1 MLVFLREEFLMLK
14 IYQKESCPY
23 CKTVRARLS
32 ALDVSWVA
40 HSAEPGSPA
49 AEVLEKLS
57 GSQQV
62 PFLVDAERG
71 VMMPE
76 SDAIVEY
83 LDAHY
88 A

>member
-1 MLVFLREEFLMLK
+1 MLE
-14 IYQKESCPY
+14 IYQKEGCPY
-23 CKTVRARLS
+23 SKKVRARLS
-32 ALDVSWVA
+32 ELGLSWVA
-40 HSAEPGSPA
+40 HSAEPGTRS

-76 SDAIVEY
+76 SDDIIEY
-83 LDAHY
+83 LNQNY
-88 A
+88 ATARS

>member
-1 MLVFLREEFLMLK
+1 MLE
-14 IYQKESCPY
+14 IYQKEGCPY
-23 CKTVRARLS
+23 CKKVRARLS
-32 ALDVSWVA
+32 ELGLSWVA
-40 HSAEPGSPA
+40 HSAEPGSPS
-49 AEVLEKLS
+49 AEVLTRIS
-57 GSQQV
+57 GDHQV

-83 LDAHY
+83 LNKNY